1 MAQEESMQEQMAQE
15 LDQYA
20 VVGNPIEHTKSP
32 LIHEMFAKQT
42 TQAMHYGKIEAPLEG
57 FEQRVREFFSHV
69 NNKGLNVTVPFKEQ
83 AWSLCESRTERAEL
97 AGAVNTLFLNNK
109 GDIAGDN
116 TDGIGLVSDLKQH
129 DISLKGKK
137 ILVIGAGGA
146 VRGVLQPILSEQPD
160 RVYICNR
167 TVSKADVLVDLFK
180 ELGSLQSVSFESLAE
195 ECLNGGFDIVIN
207 GTSASLTGKLPPIP
221 ASAIGEQ
228 TVTYDMMYA
237 KEDTVFNQ
245 WARTAGAAKMIDG
258 LGMLVGQAAEAFYIW
273 RGCRPETETVMLKL
287 RSL

>member
-1 MAQEESMQEQMAQE
+1 
-15 LDQYA
+15 
-20 VVGNPIEHTKSP
+20 
-32 LIHEMFAKQT
+32 
-42 TQAMHYGKIEAPLEG
+42 
-57 FEQRVREFFSHV
+57 
-69 NNKGLNVTVPFKEQ
+69 
-83 AWSLCESRTERAEL
+83 
-97 AGAVNTLFLNNK
+97 
-109 GDIAGDN
+109 
-116 TDGIGLVSDLKQH
+116 
-129 DISLKGKK
+129 
-137 ILVIGAGGA
+137 